1 MNWTKQTGALAV
13 AGVMAFGAAAAT
25 PAVAQPAPYVPGA
38 STSVST
44 TNPPIG
50 GTIGMAGKGFG
61 KRETVV
67 LRIRSKPKTLKVV
80 KTNRKGSFSTT
91 LKLPRKYKCGHTL
104 IARGKTSN
112 KVTRTYIVIGPRSR
126 CS

>member
-1 MNWTKQTGALAV
+1 MNWTKQAGALGV

-38 STSVST
+38 TTSVST
-44 TNPPIG
+44 TNPPVG
-50 GTIGMAGKGFG
+50 GKIGMAGRNFAP
-61 KRETVV
+61 RENVV

-91 LKLPRKYKCGHTL
+91 LKLPKKYKCGHTL
-104 IARGKTSN
+104 IVRGKKSN
-112 KVTRTYIVIGPRSR
+112 KLTRTWIVIGPRSR
-126 CS
+126 C